1 MSNILVRD
9 IRNIKGVGPKTAEML
24 NRINI
29 HTVGDLLY
37 HFPRDYDDRR
47 NTKKINQLVVGEKTT
62 IHGEIVGEARRLG
75 ARFRRTTY
83 QFALKDETGRIF
95 ITFFNMPYLKNQIKA
110 GTQLMVNGE
119 VKRGKNGLEMVNPVY
134 EALEAGGEASL
145 EAIMPVYSSTEGL
158 KQSYIVAM
166 VKGLM
171 ADCSN
176 IEDYL
181 PQETLKRNRLCGLAF
196 ALKSI
201 HLPASAKELKI
212 AKYRLIFDEFF
223 LLKLGLTKLKRANA
237 LNKNGVML
245 PTAEGLGLLME
256 KLPFQL
262 TNSQQRTLLEI
273 QEDLYKDVPMNRLVQ
288 GDVGS
293 GKTIIALISLYQ
305 CILNGY
311 QGALM
316 APTEILAEQHYT
328 AAKELLEPL
337 GVRIGLLVGSLT
349 KSKKDKLLQE
359 LQQGNID
366 LVIGTHA
373 VIQEGVSFFNLALV
387 VTDEQHRFGVRQ
399 RAALVNKGINPHL
412 LVMTATPIPRTL
424 SFILYG
430 DLNISIIDELPPG
443 RQPIKTYEIQ
453 GEKRMKAYDFVKKQL
468 DLGRQAYIVCSL
480 VAESEA
486 IEAESA
492 TELAEELSHGILSNY
507 SVGLLHGKM
516 SPKEKDSVMQEFK
529 AGRLQALVSTT
540 VVEVGVNV
548 PNSTVMVIENADR
561 FGLAQLHQLRGR
573 VGRGQHQSYCLLIH
587 NSKTKVAKERMAIMV
602 ETNDGFIISEKDFQ
616 LRGPGEFLGT
626 RQHGLPEFKLA
637 NLFRHVNILKQAEA
651 EIQEILLKDQN
662 LSLEDYPRLKEL
674 IDKRFYT
681 VREDLTLS

>member
-1 MSNILVRD
+1 MSNILVQD
-9 IRNIKGVGPKTAEML
+9 IRSIKGVGPKTAEML
-24 NRINI
+24 NRLNI
-29 HTVGDLLY
+29 KTAGDLLY

-62 IHGEIVGEARRLG
+62 IYGEIIGEARRLG
-75 ARFRRTTY
+75 GRYKRTIY

-110 GTQLMVNGE
+110 GACLMVNGE
-119 VKRGKNGLEMVNPVY
+119 IKKGKNGLEMVNPVY
-134 EALEAGGEASL
+134 EVIMDGTETSL
-145 EAIMPVYSSTEGL
+145 EAIVPVYPSTEGL
-158 KQSYIVAM
+158 KQSYIIGLI
-166 VKGLM
+166 KGLL
-171 ADCSN
+171 SNFTN

-181 PQETLKRNRLCGLAF
+181 PKETLKRNRLCGLDF
-196 ALKSI
+196 ALKNI
-201 HLPASAKELKI
+201 HLPATTKELKI

-223 LLKLGLTKLKRANA
+223 LLKLGLTRLKRAND
-237 LNKNGVML
+237 LNRNGVRL
-245 PTAEGLGLLME
+245 PADEGLGSLMA
-256 KLPFQL
+256 KLPFKL
-262 TNSQQRTLLEI
+262 TNSQQRTLSEI
-273 QEDLYKDVPMNRLVQ
+273 QEDLIKDIPMNRLVQ

-305 CILNGY
+305 CIIKGY

-349 KSKKDKLLQE
+349 KSKKDKLLKDI
-359 LQQGNID
+359 QQKEID

-443 RQPIKTYEIQ
+443 RMPIKTYEIQ
-453 GEKRMKAYDFVKKQL
+453 GEKRMKAYDFVRKQL

-480 VAESEA
+480 VEESEA

-492 TELAEELSHGILSNY
+492 TELVEELANGILSNY

-516 SPKEKDSVMQEFK
+516 TPKEKDSVMQEFK

-548 PNSTVMVIENADR
+548 PNATVMVIENADR

-637 NLFRHVNILKQAEA
+637 NLFRHVHILKQAEA
-651 EIQEILLKDQN
+651 EIQDILSMDEN

-674 IDKRFYT
+674 IDRRFNT
-681 VREDLTLS
+681 VGEDLTLS